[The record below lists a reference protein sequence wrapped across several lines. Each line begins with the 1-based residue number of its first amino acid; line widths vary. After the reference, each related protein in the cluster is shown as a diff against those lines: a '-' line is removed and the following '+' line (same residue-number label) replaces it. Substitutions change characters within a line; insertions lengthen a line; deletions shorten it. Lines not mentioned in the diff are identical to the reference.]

1 MKYIQYKRVIERE
14 HKKSLKKVMY
24 RICVEQQLNANE
36 GAKKL
41 RIAKE
46 LFVYWR
52 HYYRFDKN
60 QLLFDEIVNVLT
72 TSKNRSL
79 L

>member
-1 MKYIQYKRVIERE
+1 MKYMQYKSVIERE

-24 RICVEQQLNANE
+24 RICVDEHLNTNE

-41 RIAKE
+41 GIAKE

-52 HYYRFDKN
+52 HYYRFDKK
-60 QLLFDEIVNVLT
+60 QLLFDEIANGLT
-72 TSKNRSL
+72 TSKNH
-79 L
+79 